1 MTRTLTQT
9 PLHDWHTRHG
19 GRMVDFAGW
28 LMPVQYSSIVSEHQ
42 ATRNGIGLFDVS
54 HMGRIRVRGPQALQY
69 LDGILTRDVQKLRTG
84 HIRYSLVCNPDGG
97 ILDDILVYR
106 IEDKSD
112 DHFLLVVNA
121 GNREKIFIWLE
132 QHNTPDFD
140 VEIDEETERTCMIS
154 VQGPNS
160 EQLLTSMIDVDLP
173 NNLSDM
179 KYYRCGLGH
188 WKNIP
193 LLVSRTGYTGEDGFE
208 LIATADCAQ
217 QLWATIFERG
227 HKLSVTAAG
236 LGARDTL
243 RLEAAMP
250 LYGHELSEDINP
262 FQAGLGFAVHLENR
276 KFIGREALLRF
287 ANDSAQ
293 PKRVGLVLEGRRVP
307 REHYVVHAG
316 DERVGIVTSGTFSPS
331 LETPIAMAYVAPHH
345 AHLGSSL
352 DVDIRGQRA
361 SARIVE
367 LPFYQRPK

>member
-1 MTRTLTQT
+1 MTPTLTQT
-9 PLHDWHTRHG
+9 PLHDWHTKHG
-19 GRMVDFAGW
+19 GRMVDFSGW

-42 ATRNGIGLFDVS
+42 ITRNGIGLFDVS
-54 HMGRIRVRGPQALQY
+54 HMGRIRVRGRQALQY
-69 LDGILTRDVQKLRTG
+69 LNGLLTRDIQKLGPG
-84 HIRYSLVCNPDGG
+84 HIRYSLICNPDGG

-106 IEDKSD
+106 VADKSD

-132 QHNTPDFD
+132 QHNSPDFD

-208 LIATADCAQ
+208 LIAAADCAE

-227 HKLSVTAAG
+227 RELSVTVAG

-262 FQAGLGFAVHLENR
+262 FQAGLRFAVHLENR

-307 REHYVVHAG
+307 REHYGVHVG
-316 DERVGIVTSGTFSPS
+316 DEQVGIVTSGTFSPS
-331 LETPIAMAYVAPHH
+331 LEKPIAMAYVAPHH

-352 DVDIRGQRA
+352 EVDIRGQRA
-361 SARIVE
+361 GAHIVE